1 MPIVIKEI
9 QMQNKGGKYPFLWG
23 WPGSILFNG
32 KLSSRALKDEYFK
45 KKKELQ
51 KEGRDPLVFKARRG
65 YVMDSGASLN
75 NSNMF

>member
-1 MPIVIKEI
+1 
-9 QMQNKGGKYPFLWG
+9 
-23 WPGSILFNG
+23 
-32 KLSSRALKDEYFK
+32 LKDEYFK